1 MVERLSSDVA
11 ELNTFLK
18 WQDSTTLDR
27 PDPSLRD
34 LEAKKTSY
42 MWILL
47 PDGRERERWQ
57 PYLVVAT
64 GPSQVIVLPTAL
76 DATEDTGDG
85 MAALE
90 IAAEVGN
97 ETAFLQ
103 AVSKV
108 DWLQRSATDFV
119 RAVRLA
125 LAAGAHLF
133 ARKLATQGARLYP
146 DHLEL
151 RKMAHVLAPP
161 RVVNVDVPASPS
173 VRANQAWLRFHAD
186 EYRGQWVALREGT
199 LLAIG
204 ATAREVWD
212 HLESTDGVM
221 LTKVF

>member
-1 MVERLSSDVA
+1 MNERLSSDVI

-27 PDPSLRD
+27 LDPSLWG
-34 LEAKKTSY
+34 LEARKTSY
-42 MWILL
+42 TWILL
-47 PDGRERERWQ
+47 REGRKRERWQ

-64 GPSQVIVLPTAL
+64 GPSQVTVLPTAL

-90 IAAEVGN
+90 IAADAGN
-97 ETAFLQ
+97 ETALMQ
-103 AVSKV
+103 AASGI
-108 DWLQRSATDFV
+108 DWLQRPAADCA

-125 LAAGAHLF
+125 LAAGAHLL
-133 ARKLATQGARLYP
+133 ARKLATQGSRLHP

-151 RKMAHVLAPP
+151 RKMAHILAPP
-161 RVVNVDVPASPS
+161 RVVDADIPPTPS
-173 VRANQAWLRFHAD
+173 LRANQAWLRGHGH
-186 EYRGQWVALREGT
+186 EHKGQWVALREGT
-199 LLAIG
+199 LLKVG

-212 HLESTDGVM
+212 RLESTDGVM

>member
-1 MVERLSSDVA
+1 MVERLSSDVT

-42 MWILL
+42 MWVLL
-47 PDGRERERWQ
+47 PDGRKKERWQ
-57 PYLVVAT
+57 PYLVVVT
-64 GPSQVIVLPTAL
+64 GPSQVTVLPTAL

-85 MAALE
+85 MATLE
-90 IAAEVGN
+90 IAAEAGN
-97 ETAFLQ
+97 ETAFVQ
-103 AVSKV
+103 AASKV
-108 DWLQRSATDFV
+108 DWLQRPATDFV
-119 RAVRLA
+119 RAVHLA

-133 ARKLATQGARLYP
+133 ARNLAAEGARLYP

-151 RKMAHVLAPP
+151 RKMANVLAPP
-161 RVVNVDVPASPS
+161 RVVDADIPPTPS
-173 VRANQAWLRFHAD
+173 VRANRAWLRDHGH
-186 EYRGQWVALREGT
+186 EYKGQWVALQEGT
-199 LLAIG
+199 LLAVG

-212 HLESTDGVM
+212 RLESTDSVM